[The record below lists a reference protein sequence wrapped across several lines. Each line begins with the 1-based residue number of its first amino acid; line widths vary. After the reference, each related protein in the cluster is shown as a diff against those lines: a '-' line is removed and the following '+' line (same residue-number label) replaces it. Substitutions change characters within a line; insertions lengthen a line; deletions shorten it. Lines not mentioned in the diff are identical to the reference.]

1 MAGAVTSFALP
12 HNLRLTWLN
21 SSGGA
26 QNATSAQR
34 RSVMTRLRSQ
44 VHGLQ
49 ARGLQFHKTLWPPRW
64 REAKPPDAA
73 PWQRRVRQIFLIHIC
88 QTACCQT
95 ACRRAISASR
105 HDMPEFMTENCPSAD
120 ERAREG
126 RVLVGPAVRVQTK
139 STRQNHRYGRTTGLP
154 RAMALRLIRDLPGDR
169 LSCPRV
175 ATMRCAHCAGRQHR
189 DARTTRLHRPH
200 IISRRAKAPDE
211 PRPPHPRLTCRDD
224 RDTPLSLR
232 RDARMKPLIWG

>member
-126 RVLVGPAVRVQTK
+126 RVLVAPAVRVQTK

-169 LSCPRV
+169 LDCPRRPR
-175 ATMRCAHCAGRQHR
+175 ASISSTDLASAPGCQNHAISPSHR
-189 DARTTRLHRPH
+189 VVRPH
-200 IISRRAKAPDE
+200 EDHAATRRAHRIPHQ
-211 PRPPHPRLTCRDD
+211 RP
-224 RDTPLSLR
+224 
-232 RDARMKPLIWG
+232 